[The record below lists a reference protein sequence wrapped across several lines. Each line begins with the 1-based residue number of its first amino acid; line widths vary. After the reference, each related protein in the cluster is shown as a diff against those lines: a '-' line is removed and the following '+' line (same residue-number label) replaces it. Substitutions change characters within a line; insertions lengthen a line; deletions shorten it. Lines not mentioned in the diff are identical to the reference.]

1 MYDGPMQG
9 GYSTNLSAIN
19 KFVKSTYL
27 LTKLMATMKKKLRVP
42 ISSKHKETTLS
53 GKRLHELTIV
63 SMIQQLERYLNPFD
77 KQPVRNF
84 KTKEVIEDNI
94 IKGLLSSSILVKNFL
109 LEFINKRLLPPEERV
124 DFFSPIKKPNLKTGL
139 KKKKQASKVIN
150 VLKEDKQA
158 FDLLVGKTESL
169 LEARSYPLTSVS
181 LALAFPDGDL
191 RQGLKAALR
200 NYLISEFD
208 ALSSLPVQKAK
219 WIIEC
224 MSVIRSM

>member
-9 GYSTNLSAIN
+9 GYSTNLSGIN
-19 KFVKSTYL
+19 KFVKNTYL
-27 LTKLMATMKKKLRVP
+27 LTKLMATMKKKLRVL

-77 KQPVRNF
+77 EQPVRNF
-84 KTKEVIEDNI
+84 KTKQVIEENI
-94 IKGLLSSSILVKNFL
+94 IKGLLSSSILVKSLL
-109 LEFINKRLLPPEERV
+109 LEFINKRLLPPEVEINQRVPPNPLV
-124 DFFSPIKKPNLKTGL
+124 DFFSPIKNPNLKTGL
-139 KKKKQASKVIN
+139 KKN
-150 VLKEDKQA
+150 
-158 FDLLVGKTESL
+158 
-169 LEARSYPLTSVS
+169 YPLTSVS

-200 NYLISEFD
+200 NYLISEFN

>member
-9 GYSTNLSAIN
+9 GYSTNLSGIN
-19 KFVKSTYL
+19 KFVKNTYL
-27 LTKLMATMKKKLRVP
+27 LTKLMATMKKKLRVL

-77 KQPVRNF
+77 EQPVRNF
-84 KTKEVIEDNI
+84 KTKQVIEENI
-94 IKGLLSSSILVKNFL
+94 IKGLLSSSILVKSLF
-109 LEFINKRLLPPEERV
+109 LEFINKRLLPPEVEINQRV
-124 DFFSPIKKPNLKTGL
+124 PPNPLADFFSPIKNPNLKTGL

-200 NYLISEFD
+200 N
-208 ALSSLPVQKAK
+208 
-219 WIIEC
+219 
-224 MSVIRSM
+224 